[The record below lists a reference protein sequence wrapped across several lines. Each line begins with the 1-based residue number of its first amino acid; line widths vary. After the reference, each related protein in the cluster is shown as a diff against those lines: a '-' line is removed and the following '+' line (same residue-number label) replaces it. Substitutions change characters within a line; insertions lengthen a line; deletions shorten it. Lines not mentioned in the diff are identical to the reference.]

1 MNSPVNLAYNPA
13 KQSYE
18 ALSKHSNILTFVA
31 PGYKRELQASIESWG
46 LGFRGNLG
54 VEASR
59 RVLYEGLEL
68 FGSGFWDAG

>member
-18 ALSKHSNILTFVA
+18 ALSKHSNILSFVA

-54 VEASR
+54 V
-59 RVLYEGLEL
+59 
-68 FGSGFWDAG
+68 